1 MTFLLSQDREISYGT
16 TKIQK
21 KILPCTQNLC
31 QIHNIQYIKLK
42 ENSNFKTGNL
52 ALTEILSAW
61 QDFFLNFCGTI

>member
-42 ENSNFKTGNL
+42 ENSNFKI
-52 ALTEILSAW
+52 LTDILSGW
-61 QDFFLNFCGTI
+61 QDFFLNYCGTI